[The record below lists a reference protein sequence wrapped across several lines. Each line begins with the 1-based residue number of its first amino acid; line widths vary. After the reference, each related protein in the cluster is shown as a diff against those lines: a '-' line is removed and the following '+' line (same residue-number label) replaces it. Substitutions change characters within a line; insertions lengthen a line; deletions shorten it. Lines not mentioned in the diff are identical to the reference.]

1 MSPTCQ
7 GGRVA
12 EGAHLGV
19 GEAGEQRGEAAK
31 EEAIVEDG
39 VAAPQGHR
47 RHHRPKR
54 GPKTAPR
61 PRGEGQGVVGGVLGG
76 GHGGRTG
83 TRRDEAAG
91 MDRRE
96 MGAEREKMGAEREK
110 MRGT

>member
-1 MSPTCQ
+1 M
-7 GGRVA
+7 A

-19 GEAGEQRGEAAK
+19 GEAGEQRGEAAE

-47 RHHRPKR
+47 CHHGPKR

-76 GHGGRTG
+76 DT
-83 TRRDEAAG
+83 
-91 MDRRE
+91 
-96 MGAEREKMGAEREK
+96 GAERGHEG
-110 MRGT
+110 MRRRGWTGGKWGRKGRKWGWKETK